1 MIDQPSDT
9 RSVAR
14 RVAAGTGWV
23 IAWRL
28 ATRNLGLISTLI
40 LVRLLSPDDF
50 GLVAL
55 AMGFVITV
63 DALSAIGVQ
72 DALVR
77 EPSPGRD
84 MYDAA
89 FTINAIRGVLT
100 AAVIACI
107 AWPTAAFFKE
117 PRLVEVMLAL
127 SLAMLLS
134 AFENIGTVDFRRQLA
149 FRAEFNLQFFSRLA
163 GVAATIAAA
172 LLWHSYWALVVGILT
187 TRVMRLVQS
196 YTMCAYRP
204 RMALGAWRRLIGFSL
219 WTWSLAMV
227 FQARDRADGII
238 IGRML
243 GTAQIGVFT
252 IGSELG
258 GLPVTEIV
266 EPLNRTLFSGFSLL
280 HQKAESPTR
289 LYLDAVETAVMLIL
303 PAGIGISMVADPM
316 VRLVLGA
323 NWLSV
328 VPIIQ
333 IVAMASTISVF
344 GNFSGAFLN
353 ASGKPRDSFLICIV
367 STFVRVPLMIWLIF
381 TMGLPGAALAVAI
394 ALLSDQTLF
403 LWRTLGPL
411 GITVMDLLARV
422 WRAVLA
428 TLAMVACLTLL
439 GMAWTPGG
447 EGSAFLQARDLLTRC
462 AAGALVY
469 GAVLTLLWFAAG
481 RPEGAERQFLT
492 MARGFLA
499 RRKAVI

>member
-1 MIDQPSDT
+1 MTDQPPDT

-23 IAWRL
+23 IAWRM

-40 LVRLLSPDDF
+40 LVRLLNPEDF

-55 AMGFVITV
+55 AMGFVTTV

-100 AAVIACI
+100 ATIIACI

-117 PRLVEVMLAL
+117 PRLVEVMMAL
-127 SLAMLLS
+127 SLAMLLG

-163 GVAATIAAA
+163 GVVATIAVA

-204 RMALGAWRRLIGFSL
+204 KVALGAWRRLIGFSL

-227 FQARDRADGII
+227 FQMRDRADGII

-280 HQKAESPTR
+280 HQKSESPTR
-289 LYLDAVETAVMLIL
+289 LYLDAVETAVILIL

-316 VRLVLGA
+316 VRLILGA
-323 NWLSV
+323 NWMSV

-333 IVAMASTISVF
+333 IVAIASTISVF
-344 GNFSGAFLN
+344 GNFSGMFLN
-353 ASGKPRDSFLICIV
+353 AVGKPQESFFICIV
-367 STFVRVPLMIWLIF
+367 STFVRVPLMIWLIS
-381 TMGLPGAALAVAI
+381 TMGLPGAAIAVAI
-394 ALLSDQTLF
+394 ALLSDQSLF
-403 LWRTLGPL
+403 LWRTLDRL
-411 GITVMDLLARV
+411 KISMMDLLARI
-422 WRAVLA
+422 WRASLS
-428 TLAMVACLTLL
+428 TLAMVVCLAMF
-439 GMAWTPGG
+439 GMAWTPGI
-447 EGSAFLQARDLLTRC
+447 EGSSLSYTTDLLMRC
-462 AAGALVY
+462 TTGALVY
-469 GAVLTLLWFAAG
+469 GVVLTLMWFVAG
-481 RPEGAERQFLT
+481 QPDGAERQFLA
-492 MARGFLA
+492 MARNYLT
-499 RRKAVI
+499 RRNSTV